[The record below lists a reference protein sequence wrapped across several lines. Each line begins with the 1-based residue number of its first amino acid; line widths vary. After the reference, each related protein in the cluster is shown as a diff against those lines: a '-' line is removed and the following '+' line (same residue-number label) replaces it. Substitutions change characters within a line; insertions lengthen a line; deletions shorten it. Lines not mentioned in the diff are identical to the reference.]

1 MQKNRRLRR
10 AFHRN
15 GKRLKAAL
23 ATLGLA
29 LVSIAVTAVPV
40 QAQQLKF
47 IVGTAPGGSIDAYV
61 RVISDHM
68 SKTLGMTAIVESH
81 VGNSSNM
88 AAQSVVSA
96 PADGNTIMVGTM
108 ALAEINPHVFNHPN
122 WSMKDF
128 LPLIKGVEAPLVL
141 VANPSVPANN
151 FAEFLDW
158 ARKNSG
164 KLTYASYSPG
174 TPSHFLGALLNEK
187 FALNLAHVPYRGAA
201 PQVIDLVAGHAL
213 FGFTQTQSAIPNV
226 EAGKLKAFGVT
237 STTRF
242 FQLPQ
247 TPTFAEL
254 GYPEFYTGIWF
265 GLLIRATTP
274 PDIADRLLKAAIAAH
289 ADPKVRELL
298 VAQGFEVS
306 GQTGEAFRKSIEEGS
321 ARWAKLVKSTGFKAQ
336 D

>member
-1 MQKNRRLRR
+1 MQKDRRRQHAFRR
-10 AFHRN
+10 GSQH
-15 GKRLKAAL
+15 LKTAL
-23 ATLGLA
+23 VALGLA
-29 LVSIAVTAVPV
+29 LAATAFPA

-68 SKTLGMTAIVESH
+68 SKTLGVTAIVESR

-96 PADGNTIMVGTM
+96 PADGNTIMVGTA

-128 LPLIKGVEAPLVL
+128 LPLIKGIEAPLVL
-141 VANPSVPANN
+141 VANPSVPATN

-158 ARKNSG
+158 ARQNSG

-187 FALNLAHVPYRGAA
+187 FGLNLAHVPYRGAA

-237 STTRF
+237 STARF

-247 TPTFAEL
+247 TPTFAEM
-254 GYPEFYTGIWF
+254 GYPEFDTGIWF
-265 GLLIRATTP
+265 GLLIRTTTP

-321 ARWAKLVKSTGFKAQ
+321 ARWARLVKSTGFKAQ

>member
-1 MQKNRRLRR
+1 MQQNRRWQH
-10 AFHRN
+10 AWQRN
-15 GKRLKAAL
+15 GRRLKAAL
-23 ATLGLA
+23 AALGLS
-29 LVSIAVTAVPV
+29 LL
-40 QAQQLKF
+40 QAAFPAQAEQLKF
-47 IVGTAPGGSIDAYV
+47 IVGTSAGGSIDAYV
-61 RVISDHM
+61 RVIAEHM
-68 SKTLGMTAIVESH
+68 SKTLGTTAIVESR

-88 AAQSVVSA
+88 AAQSVVLA

-141 VANPSVPANN
+141 VANQSVPANN

-158 ARKNSG
+158 ARKKSG
-164 KLTYASYSPG
+164 TLTYASYSPG

-187 FALNLAHVPYRGAA
+187 FDLNLAHVPYRGSA

-213 FGFTQTQSAIPNV
+213 FGFTQTQSAIPNI
-226 EAGKLKAFGVT
+226 ESGKLKAFGVT
-237 STTRF
+237 STKRF

-265 GLLIRATTP
+265 GLLIRAATP
-274 PDIADRLLKAAIAAH
+274 PDVADRLLKAAVAAH

-321 ARWAKLVKSTGFKAQ
+321 ARWARLVKSTGFKAL

>member
-1 MQKNRRLRR
+1 MQQNHRRQQALQRNGRRL
-10 AFHRN
+10 
-15 GKRLKAAL
+15 KTAL
-23 ATLGLA
+23 AVLGLA
-29 LVSIAVTAVPV
+29 LFSTTFTT

-68 SKTLGMTAIVESH
+68 GKTLGTTPIVESR

-141 VANPSVPANN
+141 VANSSVPAAN

-187 FALNLAHVPYRGAA
+187 FALNLAHVPYRGSA
-201 PQVIDLVAGHAL
+201 PQIIDLVAGHAL
-213 FGFTQTQSAIPNV
+213 FGFTQTQAAIPNI
-226 EAGKLKAFGVT
+226 ESGKLKAFGVT

-242 FQLPQ
+242 FQMPQ

-274 PDIADRLLKAAIAAH
+274 PDVADRLLKAAIGAH

-306 GQTGEAFRKSIEEGS
+306 GQTGEPFRKSIDEGS
-321 ARWAKLVKSTGFKAQ
+321 ARWGALVKSTGFKAQ
-336 D
+336 N